1 MAYNPG
7 LHRASRAVGS
17 AAIAPPVPPDSAH
30 ATPERLRARIADDM
44 AAVDRLL
51 HGRLRS
57 EVGLAND
64 IARYIMEAGGKRL
77 RAMLVL
83 FCGRALGGLRR
94 PETSHMLAAVIEFIH
109 TATLLHDDVVDGSEL
124 RRGRRTIHRVWSN
137 EASVLAGDFFYSR
150 AFGMIAEI
158 DRSEITRI
166 LADASNAIA
175 EGELLELMHARQ
187 AGMDEAQYLAIIEG
201 KTAKLFEASCEAS
214 ACLEDAD
221 AAQTRELADY
231 GRLLGAAF
239 QIADDA
245 IDYLEGNPQADKSVG
260 DDLAGGRLTLPFIYA
275 LREAPA
281 PDRARLREA
290 IDSGERRHI
299 PAVCRIMRTCGAID
313 HARDQARR
321 FADRASRKL
330 AALDA
335 SPWRQAL
342 EEVAAFAVSR
352 AY

>member
-1 MAYNPG
+1 MA
-7 LHRASRAVGS
+7 RRRS
-17 AAIAPPVPPDSAH
+17 AAIASHAPPDSAR
-30 ATPERLRARIADDM
+30 ATLEGLRARISGDM

-51 HGRLRS
+51 HDRLRS
-57 EVGLAND
+57 EVALAND
-64 IARYIMEAGGKRL
+64 IARYIMESGGKRL

-83 FCGRALGGLRR
+83 FCGRALGGLRQPDASR
-94 PETSHMLAAVIEFIH
+94 MLAAVIEFIH
-109 TATLLHDDVVDGSEL
+109 TATLLHDDVVDSSEL

-158 DRSEITRI
+158 DRPEATRI

-187 AGMDEAQYLAIIEG
+187 ADLSEAQYLTIIEG
-201 KTAKLFEASCEAS
+201 KTAKLFEASCQAS
-214 ACLEDAD
+214 ACLEGAE
-221 AAQTRELADY
+221 AAQTRALADY

-260 DDLAGGRLTLPFIYA
+260 DDLAGGRLTLPYIYA
-275 LREAPA
+275 LREAPE

-290 IDSGERRHI
+290 IASGGRQHI
-299 PAVCRIMRTCGAID
+299 PAVCGIMRRCGAID
-313 HARDQARR
+313 YAQDRARS
-321 FADRASRKL
+321 FADRARRQL
-330 AALDA
+330 DALDA
-335 SPWRQAL
+335 SPWQEAL
-342 EEVAAFAVSR
+342 EEVAAFAVAR